1 MLHTLAC
8 FACIS
13 FMRLKTSTNA
23 VEITILPVP
32 AVRII
37 GTIERL
43 RHRIKLM
50 IARQLDVSQ
59 SPTWSQQLHP
69 LFVPLHHDIVM
80 ICHGVRYF
88 NVASQL

>member
-50 IARQLDVSQ
+50 IAR
-59 SPTWSQQLHP
+59 
-69 LFVPLHHDIVM
+69 
-80 ICHGVRYF
+80 GVGLNIPKKLTNKVYPSSRGEWKHIRF
-88 NVASQL
+88 ESRVAGGGWWI